1 MLYTTKSLKNIKI
14 IFSPKKCIWCVL
26 VFYIYIY
33 IYIYIFTHFEFNNH
47 FIVSFENLANI
58 SITLEILIHGIKA

>member
-26 VFYIYIY
+26 VFYIYI
-33 IYIYIFTHFEFNNH
+33 FTHFEFNNH
-47 FIVSFENLANI
+47 FIVFSENLANI
-58 SITLEILIHGIKA
+58 SITLKILIHGIKA

>member
-1 MLYTTKSLKNIKI
+1 MVC
-14 IFSPKKCIWCVL
+14 FSI
-26 VFYIYIY
+26 